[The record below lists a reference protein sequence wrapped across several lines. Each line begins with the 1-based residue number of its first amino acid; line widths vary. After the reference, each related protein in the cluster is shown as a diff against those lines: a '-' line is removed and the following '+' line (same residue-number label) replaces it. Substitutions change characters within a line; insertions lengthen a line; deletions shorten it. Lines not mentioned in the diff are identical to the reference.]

1 MELPSSNHSASI
13 AASIRGPLPL
23 DEALRRAAAGIREA
37 LDAGGVAISIEH
49 DGALVEARAGKVT
62 KRALS
67 AGFEDGE
74 VRGKL
79 SVSGKVPASSLDA
92 YALVVHLALAAR
104 FLEESAQFDGLTRV
118 LNRRAFDA
126 RLAEEWQR
134 AARARTPLSLA
145 MIDVDY
151 FKVYNDR
158 RGHPAGD
165 DALRRVAAAA
175 AASLQRAGDRFARY
189 GGEEFVF
196 ILPATHLA
204 GAIEAAERVREAVA
218 ALAIPHPVGKGGRVT
233 VSVGVAAAEPASG
246 GTPAQLIGA
255 ADAELYAA
263 KAAGRDRVAAAG
275 YSPAEVH
282 PSAVPQPLSA
292 LIGRDAEMRAVAA
305 ALDEHRVVTL
315 TGPVGVGKTRLALAF
330 AEEHA
335 ARFAHVRFVDVV
347 GMLDDRDVAARVR
360 AALSPGDDT
369 LVVLDGCEQM
379 ASACARAIEAL
390 PESTR
395 VLATSRV
402 PLGGAHERTLRI
414 HPLEKAAAREL
425 FERRAQLAGVLADAG
440 DPAAVKLLRRL
451 GGSPLAIELAI
462 SRLRA
467 ASPEQLLVDF
477 GNPSDDQLERPTLTS
492 LLAQAVAA
500 LDAAQQ
506 TALAGV
512 SAFAGS
518 FSAQDAACVV
528 PIEGIDGRRA
538 GELLSQLE
546 ASSLLDA
553 ASHGGVTR
561 WRIIDPVR
569 EAAMATPGAVA
580 ARSAAI
586 AAHIRWCR
594 DRIAAVDERFGV
606 VENQQFLEHAAPL
619 SIEFQRALDRAI
631 ADERLVTDG
640 IELCVAAVRYWFA
653 AGRIEE
659 ARARCDAFLDL
670 CEGQEPL
677 LHCRLLTHAM
687 RTAFAA
693 GDITSMERHARHAA
707 ELIGSQDRQER
718 ATVLNYL
725 GVAAKFRGEFGASEA
740 RFRECLDV
748 SVRIGYRRGEAVARG
763 ALGTILTDVRMDFQ
777 GGAQHFKR
785 SAEIFHELADDLN
798 GAIMTTNAAEAL
810 AFTGPEACEEARRL
824 ANAAV
829 EEMRAYGYAA
839 ALMHGLCTQA
849 FVESQS
855 GNLARARSAMG
866 ETFAVLEPS
875 RAYNASVIYT
885 VCAAIAA
892 GFGERA
898 LAARLLG
905 AGEAVDAR
913 RAIPPPPL
921 EFFRRE
927 PVERDLRAQLGDE
940 GFLDEASRGRSMTD
954 AAIIEATLQFLSRV
968 DTPV

>member
-23 DEALRRAAAGIREA
+23 DEALEGAAAGICKA
-37 LDAGGVAISIEH
+37 LDAAGVAIAIER
-49 DGALVEARAGKVT
+49 DGNRIDVRAGKIA
-62 KRALS
+62 KRARS
-67 AGFEDGE
+67 VAFDDGE
-74 VRGKL
+74 VRGTL
-79 SVSGKVPASSLDA
+79 AVSGKVPASSLDA
-92 YALVVHLALAAR
+92 YALVVQLALAAR
-104 FLEESAQFDGLTRV
+104 FLQESAQFDGLTRV

-134 AARARTPLSLA
+134 AVRNDEPLALA

-189 GGEEFVF
+189 GGEEFAF
-196 ILPATHLA
+196 ILPSTPLA
-204 GAIEAAERVREAVA
+204 RAIEAAERVREAVA

-246 GTPAQLIGA
+246 GTVAQLIAA
-255 ADAELYAA
+255 ADKELYAA

-275 YSPAEVH
+275 YSPVEAA
-282 PSAVPQPLSA
+282 SSIVPQPLSA
-292 LIGRDAEMRAVAA
+292 LVGRDTEMKAIAG

-335 ARFAHVRFVDVV
+335 ARFARVRFVDVV
-347 GMLDDRDVAARVR
+347 GMLDDRDVAARIQ
-360 AALSPGDDT
+360 AAISSGDDT

-379 ASACARAIEAL
+379 AAACAQAL
-390 PESTR
+390 AEVPESAR
-395 VLATSRV
+395 VVATSRV
-402 PLGGAHERTLRI
+402 PMGIAEERSLRI

-425 FERRAQLAGVLADAG
+425 FERRAQIAGVLVDAD
-440 DPAAVKLLRRL
+440 DAAAAKLLRRL

-467 ASPEQLLVDF
+467 ATPEQLLVDF

-500 LDAAQQ
+500 LDVEQKG
-506 TALAGV
+506 ALAAV

-518 FSAQDAACVV
+518 FSAQDAASVV
-528 PIEGIDGRRA
+528 PIDGIDGRRA
-538 GELLSQLE
+538 GELLAQLE

-569 EAAMATPGAVA
+569 EAAMEIAGAAA

-586 AAHIRWCR
+586 AAHVRWCR
-594 DRIAAVDERFGV
+594 ESIAAIDDRFGV
-606 VENQQFLEHAAPL
+606 VENQQFLENVAPF
-619 SIEFQRALDRAI
+619 SIEFQTALDRAVT
-631 ADERLVTDG
+631 DPRLVTEG
-640 IELCVAAVRYWFA
+640 IELCLAAVRYWFA
-653 AGRIEE
+653 AGRLEE

-670 CEGQEPL
+670 CEGQDAV

-687 RTAFAA
+687 RIAFAA
-693 GDITSMERHARHAA
+693 GDISSMERHARQA
-707 ELIGSQDRQER
+707 EALIGSQDRQER

-725 GVAAKFRGEFGASEA
+725 GVAAKFRGEFDAAEE
-740 RFRECLDV
+740 RFRECLEV
-748 SVRIGYRRGEAVARG
+748 SVRVGYRRGEAVARG
-763 ALGTILTDVRMDFQ
+763 ALGTILTDVREDFAQ
-777 GGAQHFKR
+777 GAGHFKH
-785 SAEIFHELADDLN
+785 SADIFHEIADDLN
-798 GAIMTTNAAEAL
+798 GAIMTANAAEAL
-810 AFTGPEACEEARRL
+810 AFQAGEACAEARRL
-824 ANAAV
+824 AAAAV

-849 FVESQS
+849 FVEIQS
-855 GNLARARSAMG
+855 GDFARARSAMG
-866 ETFAVLEPS
+866 ETFAVLDPS

-892 GFGERA
+892 GYGNDV

-905 AGEAVDAR
+905 AGDAVSAR

-921 EFFRRE
+921 EYVRRAPIE
-927 PVERDLRAQLGDE
+927 GGARSRLGE
-940 GFLDEASRGRSMTD
+940 EAFLEETMRGRSMTD
-954 AAIIEATLQFLSRV
+954 LEVIDAASQFLARV
-968 DTPV
+968 DSPL